1 MEIKKAQG
9 KKAVVFESF
18 GLDNVKYDMLAD
30 QADFLLE
37 KRNEVSRIIS
47 ENLYDFLK
55 MGKYDFC
62 HLMKERF
69 GDQISPLFDDMVY
82 GNVLTCYQNKF
93 DTITKNLRFRKLTY
107 KRCETYKRD
116 CKGGKKGEYKRTVN
130 EEDSTPLSV
139 CMTYLVRY
147 GGPDTPEFI
156 SVQLEGEELSDSKRK
171 FYEEMLGYFEKF
183 TFERL
188 YILAMSKRDRII
200 RHYNRKPIE
209 FKSRSF
215 NARSRKIVL
224 FGENKNKDSVIR
236 CFANLSWPGC
246 DGLCI
251 PLKWSDDYH
260 GKLENYLKK
269 TNDYRYNLSFSKRRR
284 EVRIAF
290 VVDCEDDVVY
300 ITDADKAV
308 GIDVNLK
315 HNLMSFSDGAEY
327 DFDRE
332 LLNEFISHQ
341 KRTDELKKQDK
352 DYQVGKKHSR
362 VEAAMRL
369 QMRGE
374 IESLVAKVCKDYQA
388 KGVSHFVMEDLK
400 PFSSTKVKP
409 EEFCG
414 VNLNRVIR
422 FIGISDLKNTVKR
435 IATNYGIAVSFV
447 PSHYTSKMCPKC
459 GTIAD
464 ENRLTQES
472 FCCVKCGHSDN
483 ADHNAAVNIRNRVS
497 GAVRLKLLK
506 QNEDGT
512 YVPKKNLKKETIKK
526 ALCSVNGVHGKKA
539 QSSPPP
545 TDLS

>member
-1 MEIKKAQG
+1 MEIKKVQD

-18 GLDNVKYDMLAD
+18 DLDEAKYDMLAE

-47 ENLYDFLK
+47 ENLYDFLEVK
-55 MGKYDFC
+55 KYEFRG
-62 HLMKERF
+62 LMKEKL
-69 GDQISPLFDDMVY
+69 GWKISPLFEETVY
-82 GNVLTCYQNKF
+82 ENVLTCYQNKF
-93 DTITKNLRFRKLTY
+93 DAITKNLRFRKLTY

-130 EEDSTPLSV
+130 KEDSTPLSI
-139 CMTYLVRY
+139 CMTYLARY
-147 GGPDTPEFI
+147 GSPITPEYI
-156 SVQLEGEELSDSKRK
+156 SVQLENEELSDNKRK
-171 FYEEMLGYFEKF
+171 FYEDILRCFEKF

-188 YILAMSKRDRII
+188 YALAMSKRDRII
-200 RHYNRKPIE
+200 RYYNRKPIE

-215 NARSRKIVL
+215 NARSRKAVL
-224 FGENKNKDSVIR
+224 FGENKNKNSVIR

-246 DGLCI
+246 DGMYI

-260 GKLENYLKK
+260 GNLGNYLKK
-269 TNDYRYNLSFSKRRR
+269 TNDYRYNLSFSKRKR

-290 VVDCEDDVVY
+290 VVDAEKDVVY
-300 ITDADKAV
+300 ITDADKTV
-308 GIDVNLK
+308 GIDVNVK

-341 KRTDELKKQDK
+341 KRTDELKKRDK
-352 DYQVGKKHSR
+352 DYQVGKKRNR

-400 PFSSTKVKP
+400 PFSSTHAKS
-409 EEFCG
+409 EEFGG

-435 IATNYGIAVSFV
+435 IATNYGIGVSFV

-512 YVPKKNLKKETIKK
+512 YVPIKNLKKETIKK

-545 TDLS
+545 PDLS